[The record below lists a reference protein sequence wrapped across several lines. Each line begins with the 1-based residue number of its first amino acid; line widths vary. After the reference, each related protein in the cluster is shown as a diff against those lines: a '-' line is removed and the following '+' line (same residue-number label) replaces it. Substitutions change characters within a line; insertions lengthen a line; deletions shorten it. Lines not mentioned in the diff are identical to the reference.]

1 MRAVIIGTAPGTVN
15 FTERKPRAEG
25 SARDD
30 GDIMP
35 FWGRAT
41 AMCGFIGVIGSDA
54 AVREIYDGLLAV
66 QHRGQ
71 DAAGIITYDGLFH
84 IKKGEGLVRD
94 IFSAANFRRLQG
106 DLGVGHVRYPTVGS
120 GGGED
125 AQPFT
130 VNYPFGIVMAH
141 NGNVVNYED
150 LRGELAREGLRHLYS
165 GCDVE
170 VLLNVFANALAT
182 SGHGGFSLDAYY
194 EAVAEV
200 YRRVRGAYS
209 VVGYVAGHGL
219 FAFRDPYGIKP
230 IATGRRAVNGST
242 AYAVASESVVLA
254 TIGYELMPPDPP
266 GQALFID
273 LDEKIHRRQI
283 TEPLHHPCVF
293 EFVYFARPDST
304 LEGVSV
310 YQARLRM
317 GERLAESCRNR
328 GIEADVVIPVPD
340 SACTAALGLAQ
351 RLGLP
356 YREGLVKN
364 RYVGRT
370 FIMPDD
376 GERRRS
382 VRRKINTID
391 EEFRDKK
398 VLLVDDSIV
407 RGTTSRKI
415 VELARLA
422 GAKKVYFASTSPP
435 LVNPCVYG
443 IDMSTRREFVAR
455 DRDNGE
461 IAAQI
466 GADAV
471 VYQTLDDLVEA
482 VREGGPEI
490 KQMCTA
496 CFSGH
501 YPTGDITSEM
511 LLQIEQERLSQG
523 H

>member
-1 MRAVIIGTAPGTVN
+1 MEIR
-15 FTERKPRAEG
+15 EG
-25 SARDD
+25 A
-30 GDIMP
+30 I
-35 FWGRAT
+35 

-71 DAAGIITYDGLFH
+71 DAAGIITYDGRFH

-94 IFSAANFRRLQG
+94 IFSAANFIRLKG

-141 NGNVVNYED
+141 NGNVANYED
-150 LRGELAREGLRHLYS
+150 LCGELAHEGLRHLYS

-170 VLLNVFANALAT
+170 VLLNVFANALAA
-182 SGHGGFSLDAYY
+182 SGREGFSLDAYY

-200 YRRVRGAYS
+200 YRKVRGAYS

-230 IATGRRAVNGST
+230 IALGRRAINGRE

-254 TIGYELMPPDPP
+254 TIGYELLPPDPP

-273 LDEKIHRRQI
+273 LEERIHRRQI
-283 TEPLHHPCVF
+283 AEPRHHPCVF

-317 GERLAESCRNR
+317 GERLAESFRAQ
-328 GIEADVVIPVPD
+328 GLEADVVIPVPE

-382 VRRKINTID
+382 VRRKINPID
-391 EEFRDKK
+391 EEFRGKR

-422 GAKKVYFASTSPP
+422 GARNVFLASTSPP
-435 LVNPCVYG
+435 LVHPCVYG

-455 DRDNGE
+455 GRDRGE
-461 IAAQI
+461 IAREI

-471 VYQTLDDLVEA
+471 IYQTLDDLVEA
-482 VREGGPEI
+482 VREGRPDIEH
-490 KQMCTA
+490 MCTA
-496 CFSGH
+496 CFSGD
-501 YPTGDITSEM
+501 YPTGDITSDM
-511 LLQIEQERLSQG
+511 LLQIEHERIGQKR
-523 H
+523 